1 MGGVRD
7 GAALRRAAV
16 GPGPGSAVPQ
26 LTAGPEREDG
36 AAGRA
41 RRGGRWRSGGR
52 RRRSRGGG
60 RRGGSQVGA
69 AGPGR
74 EGGAG
79 SESCGGAGRGSE
91 AVGLRRGAEGPR
103 GRAGVGALRRP
114 ARCAALP
121 GTVGRGR
128 AHRRL
133 LRSVRAAC
141 LPLPSERLFLQAE
154 GFLRGP
160 AAPLGAGRD
169 RRGVQ
174 RRRAP
179 SARPP
184 ARCGSGVRWRNGVG

>member
-52 RRRSRGGG
+52 RRRSRG
-60 RRGGSQVGA
+60 
-69 AGPGR
+69 
-74 EGGAG
+74 
-79 SESCGGAGRGSE
+79 CGGAGRGSE

-179 SARPP
+179 CLLARPLRE
-184 ARCGSGVRWRNGVG
+184 RCEVEEWSRVKEGRQGPLTYHRVRRGSSGDAFI